1 MKANNNNI
9 NINKSL
15 IKQINFTPE
24 QGEAIMKSTIKY
36 DNFMEDMVNRIKSYD
51 IDTLTQIL
59 MTMIKIG
66 EIEQIRGNLYKYK
79 DFHILELL
87 KRDGIDYS
95 NKLKTLDKLN
105 LNITQKHL
113 ETVTKDNRVYIIT
126 QISGT
131 ETSNLTPLW
140 KYGNQNVSKEDKL
153 AAFQDLQKL
162 TKAGLVDD
170 NVLRSNEMWYV
181 NSENKIIIPVF
192 ENLRPITSQDNP
204 TEIQEKYYNILF
216 R

>member
-1 MKANNNNI
+1 MKANNNI

-131 ETSNLTPLW
+131 ENNNLTPLW
-140 KYGNQNVSKEDKL
+140 KVNAQNISKENRL